1 MNKQWIG
8 TLVLA
13 AGLWGAMWGSPDAI
27 ASPTTVE
34 PVSGVT
40 ADEALDCPRNRLPV
54 APLYWQRGSA
64 QLQWQVTDQQ
74 IGWVAAQ
81 ASMQV
86 AMQIAELSEQATP
99 ANPVR
104 LYSGQDQQRDLLV
117 WQLPDGTLHA
127 AALVAGQLESRWQ
140 VLLPA
145 NPTWLPAPLTMLS
158 APLAGQ
164 RPTGGPEQAPG
175 APASLLISGK
185 VGQAVQLVALQDGRI
200 VSLDTPDSAGAAIAN
215 PLAFDTDMNG
225 DLDRIYFISA
235 QQQLW
240 RLDWQQAG
248 QWQARQVARL
258 HNSVG
263 VADAALQGWQAYWPV
278 SQVANSPRQPE
289 PMAAHLAAATI
300 NTAGQQPAMWSG
312 SGMQPATEQGDILLM
327 LTRHATDY
335 GVLVLKI
342 ADEPGPVLEIAAS
355 SADAVA
361 EPVRNEA
368 VAGVQFNR
376 TAQQGGSL
384 RQGEAW
390 RHGAALLQN
399 DASAP
404 NDTAAQD
411 DEGTQLFAGGGYW
424 LRRFRERPVRLPVV
438 LGSVVYLPV
447 SAHTECAFPP
457 DYQQVMA
464 LNLFNGTAVYAQP
477 QLRFRQPQ
485 SGGLRLQAES
495 TGFSLGTAAETLLP
509 EVKLLDP
516 QCRFCIRPLTD
527 EALSQRRWVA
537 GYLAE
542 EAF

>member
-1 MNKQWIG
+1 MNQQWMRS
-8 TLVLA
+8 LVLVA
-13 AGLWGAMWGSPDAI
+13 SLCSAMCCCRDAI

-34 PVSGVT
+34 PVSGGTV
-40 ADEALDCPRNRLPV
+40 DEALHCPRNRLPV
-54 APLYWQRGSA
+54 APLYWQHASA

-81 ASMQV
+81 AAMQV
-86 AMQIAELSEQATP
+86 AEFSEQATP

-104 LYSGQDQQRDLLV
+104 LYSGRDQQRDLLV

-127 AALVAGQLESRWQ
+127 AGLAAGQLEPRWQ

-145 NPTWLPAPLTMLS
+145 NPTWLPAPLTMLA

-164 RPTGGPEQAPG
+164 RPTEGTEQARG

-185 VGQAVQLVALQDGRI
+185 AGQAVQLVALQDGRI
-200 VSLDTPDSAGAAIAN
+200 ASLDTPDSAGAAIAN
-215 PLAFDTDMNG
+215 PLAFDTDMDG
-225 DLDRIYFISA
+225 DIDRIYFISA

-240 RLDWQQAG
+240 RLDWQHAG

-258 HNSVG
+258 HDSVG
-263 VADAALQGWQAYWPV
+263 VADAALQGWQAYWPA
-278 SQVANSPRQPE
+278 SQVASSPRQPE
-289 PMAAHLAAATI
+289 STVPYSAAAPI
-300 NTAGQQPAMWSG
+300 NTGGQQPARWFG
-312 SGMQPATEQGDILLM
+312 SGMQPATEQGDVLLM
-327 LTRHATDY
+327 LTRHTTGY

-342 ADEPGPVLEIAAS
+342 ADEPGPVLEIVAS

-368 VAGVQFNR
+368 MAGVQFNR
-376 TAQQGGSL
+376 TAQQGGPL

-399 DASAP
+399 DASTP
-404 NDTAAQD
+404 NDPAAQD
-411 DEGTQLFAGGGYW
+411 DEATPLLAGDSYW
-424 LRRFRERPVRLPVV
+424 FRRFRERPVRLPVV

-447 SAHTECAFPP
+447 SAHTECAFAP
-457 DYQQVMA
+457 DYQQVLA
-464 LNLFNGTAVYAQP
+464 LNLFNGTPVYTQP

-485 SGGLRLQAES
+485 TDGLRLQAES

-516 QCRFCIRPLTD
+516 QCRFCIRPLTV
-527 EALSQRRWVA
+527 EALSQRRWLA